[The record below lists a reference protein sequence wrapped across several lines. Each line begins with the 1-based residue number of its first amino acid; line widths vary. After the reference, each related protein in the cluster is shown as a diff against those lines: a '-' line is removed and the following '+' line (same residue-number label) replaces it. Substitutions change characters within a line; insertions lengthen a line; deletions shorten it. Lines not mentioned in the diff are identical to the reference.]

1 MANELIFLSIMEN
14 KMNTQTPSKSTKTFQ
29 TNTALRLVVG
39 VLLSLL
45 SGVML
50 TMAFAP
56 YNAWPLVFVAFLPL
70 ILAQLSYHACQAFSS
85 LAPAVFM
92 AGIWVYLY
100 FGPSFFPGG
109 IMLALP
115 AIVFCH
121 QLTVLRKKLALT
133 SMKQTH
139 YRWFII

>member
-1 MANELIFLSIMEN
+1 
-14 KMNTQTPSKSTKTFQ
+14 MNTQTPSKSTKTFQ

-70 ILAQLSYHACQAFSS
+70 ILAHYRIMPATFSS
-85 LAPAVFM
+85 LAPAVM
-92 AGIWVYLY
+92 AGVWVYLY

-115 AIVFCH
+115 AIVFFIN
-121 QLTVLRKKLALT
+121 LFSEKSLR
-133 SMKQTH
+133 SFHEQTH
-139 YRWFII
+139 YRWFIFKRRFQLGRV